1 MKALPLSALAIAV
14 GLAGWSAEARAGH
27 EVVVGSKKFTESV
40 ILGEIA
46 TRLLAASAIPAT
58 HRAELGGSRVLWDA
72 LLHGDI
78 DVYAEYT
85 GTLRLEILRGEGD
98 VADLAGRLLNHG
110 VVLGPA
116 LGFDDTYA
124 LGMPHELSGR
134 LGIDR
139 ISQLPEHPGL
149 RYGFSHEFLERA
161 DGWPAVRSAYGIASD
176 RVTGLDHDLAYRAI
190 VAGAV
195 DVTDL
200 YSTDAEI
207 RARDLTVIR
216 DDRRSFPEYEAVLL
230 LRADLNTSAPGA
242 REALGGLEGRISA
255 EDMIAM
261 NAEAKLDKR
270 PPGTIADRFLS
281 KLGGDR
287 SRGSPRELGLASR
300 LGQRTREH
308 LFLVL
313 SSLVAAIVVGIP
325 LGIVAASWRGAGRIL
340 LAFVGMVQTVPS
352 LALLV
357 LMIPLL
363 GIGTAPACAA
373 LFLYSLL
380 PIVQNTHA
388 GLIGIPADLRD
399 SALALGLPPGARMR
413 RIDLPL
419 ASGAILAGIKTS
431 AVIDVGTATLGALVG
446 AGGYGQPI
454 LAGIR
459 LDDTRMIL
467 EGALPAA
474 LMALAV
480 QGAFD
485 GIERLWH
492 PRARQN
498 TRHAR
503 DPASRQARKR
513 IE

>member
-1 MKALPLSALAIAV
+1 VKPLPFVAAAMAI
-14 GLAGWSAEARAGH
+14 GLAAASAAARARH

-40 ILGEIA
+40 ILGEIT
-46 TRLLAASAIPAT
+46 TRLLAASAVPAT

-78 DVYAEYT
+78 DMYAEYS
-85 GTLRLEILRGEGD
+85 GTLRLEILRGKGD
-98 VADLAGRLLNHG
+98 VTDLAARLLDDG

-116 LGFDDTYA
+116 FGFEDTYA
-124 LGMPHELSGR
+124 LGIPRELAAR

-139 ISQLPEHPGL
+139 ISQLPAYPDL
-149 RYGFSHEFLERA
+149 RYGFSHEFLDRV
-161 DGWPAVRSAYGIASD
+161 DGWPAVRSTYGISSAH
-176 RVTGLDHDLAYRAI
+176 VTGLDHDLAYRA
-190 VAGAV
+190 VAAGAI

-207 RARDLTVIR
+207 RARDLTVIH

-230 LRADLNTSAPGA
+230 LRADLLTSEPRA
-242 REALGGLEGRISA
+242 REALGALEGRISA
-255 EDMIAM
+255 EDMVAM
-261 NAEAKLDKR
+261 NAEAKLDKM
-270 PPGTIADRFLS
+270 PPGAIADRFLR
-281 KLGGDR
+281 KLGVDPSR
-287 SRGSPRELGLASR
+287 SSPPELSLASR
-300 LGQRTREH
+300 LGQRTLEH

-313 SSLVAAIVVGIP
+313 SSLASAIVVGIP
-325 LGIVAASWRGAGRIL
+325 LGIVAASWRGVGRLL
-340 LAFVGMVQTVPS
+340 LAIVGIVQTVPS

-363 GIGTAPACAA
+363 GIGTATACAA

-388 GLIGIPADLRD
+388 GLTGIPADLCD
-399 SALALGLPPGARMR
+399 SALALGLPPTTRMR
-413 RIDLPL
+413 WIDLPL

-431 AVIDVGTATLGALVG
+431 AVIGVGTATLGALVG

-459 LDDTRMIL
+459 LDDTPLIL

-480 QGAFD
+480 QWAFD
-485 GIERLWH
+485 WFERI
-492 PRARQN
+492 RADRN
-498 TRHAR
+498 VECHV
-503 DPASRQARKR
+503 
-513 IE
+513 E

>member
-1 MKALPLSALAIAV
+1 VKAWSFVAATFAI
-14 GLAGWSAEARAGH
+14 GLAAANAGASARH

-46 TRLLAASAIPAT
+46 TRLLAASGVPAS

-98 VADLAGRLLNHG
+98 VADLAARLSDHG
-110 VVLGPA
+110 VMLGPA
-116 LGFDDTYA
+116 LGFEDTYA
-124 LGMPHELSGR
+124 LGMPRDVAAR

-139 ISQLPEHPGL
+139 ISQLPAHPDV
-149 RYGFSHEFLERA
+149 RYGFSHEFLDRD
-161 DGWPAVRSAYGIASD
+161 DGWPAVRARYGIGSSH
-176 RVTGLDHDLAYRAI
+176 VIGLDHDLAYRALASSAI
-190 VAGAV
+190 E
-195 DVTDL
+195 VTDL

-207 RARDLTVIR
+207 RAHDLAVIR
-216 DDRRSFPEYEAVLL
+216 DDRHVFPEYEAVLL
-230 LRADLNTSAPGA
+230 VRADLAKASPSV
-242 REALGGLEGRISA
+242 RQALGALEGRISN
-255 EDMIAM
+255 EDMVAM
-261 NAEAKLDKR
+261 NAEAQLDKV
-270 PPGTIADRFLS
+270 PPGAIADRFLR
-281 KLGGDR
+281 KLGVDS
-287 SRGSPRELGLASR
+287 SRTSAPELSLASR

-308 LFLVL
+308 LLLVL
-313 SSLVAAIVVGIP
+313 SSLFAAIVVGIP
-325 LGIVAASWRGAGRIL
+325 LGIVAASWRRVGRVL
-340 LAFVGMVQTVPS
+340 LAVVGTVQTVPS

-380 PIVQNTHA
+380 PIVQNTYA
-388 GLIGIPADLRD
+388 GLTGIPEDLRD
-399 SALALGLPPGARMR
+399 SALALGLPPATRMR
-413 RIDLPL
+413 LIDLPL

-459 LDDTRMIL
+459 LDDTRLIL

-474 LMALAV
+474 LMALGV
-480 QGAFD
+480 QWAFD
-485 GIERLWH
+485 AIERRWM
-492 PRARQN
+492 RTATAN
-498 TRHAR
+498 
-503 DPASRQARKR
+503 K
-513 IE
+513 